1 MMEADLDR
9 MVAQAEYEYS
19 LVLESVEPEYRQRLE
34 EIVELIDVVCL
45 NHLAPLEREYE
56 TYCHLLAACCCQKG
70 SPVVER
76 RGKPAGWAA
85 GILWTLGMANFL
97 GDKSLEPVMSGQQVA
112 DAFGVSVATMQAK
125 SREIREGL
133 DIRQFDPEWTLP
145 SLYDKNPLA
154 WIVETKDGL
163 LVDVRHL
170 PREQQQLAC
179 RARNNPVC
187 PGGPGGRPR
196 RRRGYLIRR
205 SGHRRFSFGNSRAA
219 L

>member
-1 MMEADLDR
+1 MMDADLDR

-19 LVLESVEPEYRQRLE
+19 LVLQSVAPEYRQRLE
-34 EIVELIDVVCL
+34 EIIELTDVVCI
-45 NHLAPLEREYE
+45 NHLAPLAREYE

-85 GILWTLGMANFL
+85 GILWTLGMVNFL
-97 GDKSLEPVMSGQQVA
+97 DDKSFEPVMNSKQMA
-112 DAFGVSVATMQAK
+112 AAFGVSVATMQAK

-133 DIRQFDPEWTLP
+133 DIRIFDPEWTLP

-163 LVDVRHL
+163 LVDVRQL
-170 PREQQQLAC
+170 PREQQQLAFE
-179 RARNNPVC
+179 RGMIPYVPVDQN
-187 PGGPGGRPR
+187 GD
-196 RRRGYLIRR
+196 
-205 SGHRRFSFGNSRAA
+205 HDAA
-219 L
+219 DDS